1 MAKLLGMA
9 MNYGTLEGST
19 TLESSSIAGM
29 MRPRF
34 DGDIG
39 LFWITGNQEFG
50 DGSLRSLVG
59 HTGGNPGAFSY
70 LFFDPAWE
78 TGAFGVSNGDDDLP
92 EVDEDTVF
100 AWSTTLFDRGDEIK
114 KMYSNTTDDMRS
126 SSGILIAVKMSM
138 LVAAICVASL
148 ILLAHGHH
156 RDGAVQSKP
165 HSRIAT

>member
-29 MRPRF
+29 MHPRF

-70 LFFDPAWE
+70 LFFDPTWE
-78 TGAFGVSNGDDDLP
+78 TGAFDVSNGDDDLP
-92 EVDEDTVF
+92 ELDEDT
-100 AWSTTLFDRGDEIK
+100 TLLDRGDELK
-114 KMYSNTTDDMRS
+114 NLYSNTTDDMPP
-126 SSGILIAVKMSM
+126 SSGILIE
-138 LVAAICVASL
+138 L
-148 ILLAHGHH
+148 
-156 RDGAVQSKP
+156 
-165 HSRIAT
+165 